1 MADRRHWDIS
11 RMCGRR
17 GNKGAAYES
26 RYFMYLKKKNIGK
39 NAFRGISRKASVYVP
54 PGKMK
59 SYRKWLKKAG
69 LKCQGGKKWKR

>member
-1 MADRRHWDIS
+1 MNQDTL
-11 RMCGRR
+11 
-17 GNKGAAYES
+17 NKIKSY
-26 RYFMYLKKKNIGK
+26 KNSK
-39 NAFRGISRKASVYVP
+39 YVSVYVP